1 MKSFKKEIKKRILWI
16 ALLAILGG
24 LAIII
29 SFAIKLYLN
38 GGIEVDR
45 GLPLEVLIGFFVG
58 LEFTAIYRIIKYR
71 KTLHQEETIEE
82 LHIKETDER
91 NRIIALKTCKSCIY
105 LAFILLGFAGI
116 ITAFFSRTVSLTIGI
131 ILIVLLG
138 LYGALMLY
146 YSRKF

>member
-16 ALLAILGG
+16 TLFAILGG
-24 LAIII
+24 LAVIIA
-29 SFAIKLYLN
+29 FVIKLNLN
-38 GGIEVDR
+38 GGIDMDS
-45 GLPLEVLIGFFVG
+45 GLPVEVLIGFFAG
-58 LEFTAIYRIIKYR
+58 MESTAIYRIIRYR
-71 KTLHQEETIEE
+71 KVLHQDETLEA

-116 ITAFFSRTVSLTIGI
+116 ITAFFNRTIFLTIGTV
-131 ILIVLLG
+131 LIVLLT
-138 LYGALMLY
+138 LYAALTLY